1 MLFPPSIPL
10 FLSFPI
16 VLNFQIGHLQ
26 QYFLISVIDLNL
38 YMSWSDS
45 LCIEATL
52 QHIFARFDGN
62 SVDFCEPFDWKSP
75 FSCAEHRTRQY
86 RKTGTN
92 MLKMCQ
98 KLTGEYSVRV
108 KFISRCAVSVQPKI
122 VSTSLFSPSFLL
134 LCCNHSTCLYRVWH
148 FCLVKLS
155 TLYVPKLFLVS
166 S

>member
-62 SVDFCEPFDWKSP
+62 SVVFANRSIESP
-75 FSCAEHRTRQY
+75 H
-86 RKTGTN
+86 
-92 MLKMCQ
+92 LV
-98 KLTGEYSVRV
+98 VRNTARDNTERREQ
-108 KFISRCAVSVQPKI
+108 IC
-122 VSTSLFSPSFLL
+122 
-134 LCCNHSTCLYRVWH
+134 
-148 FCLVKLS
+148 
-155 TLYVPKLFLVS
+155 
-166 S
+166 